1 MYIKDLKTK
10 DFPKAL
16 PLRKLIGPSF
26 ILLGLGLGSGELILW
41 PYLTSNYGLGI
52 MWGAL
57 IGILLQFFMNMEIER
72 YALVRGESIFVGFA
86 RKLRILSLWFLISTF
101 IPWIWPGIAASA
113 AKIFAHLFNIQNSI
127 MLTIF
132 ILIVIGLIL
141 SLGPVLYKTVEHL
154 QKYITL
160 IGVPVVF
167 LLSILLSSKQDWV
180 LLSKGLLGIGEGYN
194 LLPVG
199 IPIAS
204 FLAALAYSGA
214 GGNLN
219 LAQSFYV
226 REKGYGMGAY
236 AEKIRGLFTGNK
248 KDISI
253 VGTRFDVSKENIT
266 EFNKWWKNINI
277 EHFAVFFLTGS
288 ITMVLLGLLS
298 YATSYHGDT
307 TEGLD
312 FLFYEAT
319 VIGQRLIPFAGT
331 FFLFISALMLFSTQL
346 GVFDATSRIL
356 AENLV
361 LFSNKIAE
369 KNIPKVYYAFLWL
382 QVVAGALILFSGITQ
397 PLLLITIAAVLNA
410 FAMFVHVGL
419 TLWLNLT
426 TLEKAIRPNL
436 FRISMMLVAVL
447 FYGGFSIYT
456 LTQYI
461 FN

>member
-141 SLGPVLYKTVEHL
+141 SLGSVLYKTVEHL

-248 KDISI
+248 QDISI
-253 VGTRFDVSKENIT
+253 VGTKFDVSKENIT

-277 EHFAVFFLTGS
+277 EHFAVFFLTGA

-298 YATSYHGDT
+298 YTTAYRGDT
-307 TEGLD
+307 KEGLD
-312 FLFYEAT
+312 FLFYEAI

-382 QVVAGALILFSGITQ
+382 QIVAGAVILFSGVTQ